1 MRIGS
6 EVWVRS
12 YLRRCSAAGIPAAIV
27 HHGDD
32 RAGAIFLKINHL
44 DGRAQLF
51 VPAPAGLAEMEDDR
65 RFVAHADGI
74 ASPET
79 DIDAYLA
86 RQVDFDT
93 DLWVIEIED
102 RQGRHLLDDEIVR
115 PQARGS
121 T

>member
-1 MRIGS
+1 MRISS

-32 RAGAIFLKINHL
+32 RAGAIFLKVNRL

-51 VPAPAGLAEMEDDR
+51 VPAPAGLAGLEDDR
-65 RFVAHADGI
+65 RFVAHADGG
-74 ASPET
+74 AAPEP
-79 DIDAYLA
+79 DVDAYLT
-86 RQVDFDT
+86 RQADFDT

-102 RQGRHLLDDEIVR
+102 REGRHLLDDEVI
-115 PQARGS
+115 PAKPPGN

>member
-1 MRIGS
+1 MRISS
-6 EVWVRS
+6 EVWVKS

-32 RAGAIFLKINHL
+32 RAGAIFLKINRL

-51 VPAPAGLAEMEDDR
+51 MPAPAGLAGMEDDR

-74 ASPET
+74 TSMES
-79 DIDAYLA
+79 DIDGYLA
-86 RQVDFDT
+86 RQADFDT

-102 RQGRHLLDDEIVR
+102 RQGRHLLDDEII
-115 PQARGS
+115 PPKAPGS